1 MSAPAAEP
9 LHPFDEAAEVLSL
22 VARFE
27 DATLRQAEWTHA
39 AHLTMAL
46 WYASRLP
53 YDAALEAMRDG
64 ILRLN
69 QAHGVVTT
77 PARGYHETITRF
89 YMQVICGYVAS
100 EENRV
105 ESDWAERVN
114 RLLRRATEPGTFR
127 CGTTARIAS
136 CRSRRDSAG
145 WSRTC
150 GRSPDRP
157 GQLDRSCR
165 RSFVARRRTEP
176 SWIRSPTRTTV
187 PPRISGST

>member
-9 LHPFDEAAEVLSL
+9 LRPFDEAAEVLSL

-27 DATLRQAEWTHA
+27 DATLPQAEWTHA

-77 PARGYHETITRF
+77 PTRGYHETITRF
-89 YMQVICGYVAS
+89 YMQVICGYVAN
-100 EENRV
+100 EEKRSGAGLGRAGEPAAPALRSPGPSAPALQQGPPHVGRGEIRLGGAGPAADRLIGRV
-105 ESDWAERVN
+105 S
-114 RLLRRATEPGTFR
+114 
-127 CGTTARIAS
+127 
-136 CRSRRDSAG
+136 RDS
-145 WSRTC
+145 
-150 GRSPDRP
+150 
-157 GQLDRSCR
+157 SCR

>member
-100 EENRV
+100 EENGV

-114 RLLRRATEPGTFR
+114 RLLRRYGARDLPLRHYSKDRLMSVEARFGWVEPDLR
-127 CGTTARIAS
+127 PIA
-136 CRSRRDSAG
+136 
-145 WSRTC
+145 
-150 GRSPDRP
+150 
-157 GQLDRSCR
+157 
-165 RSFVARRRTEP
+165 
-176 SWIRSPTRTTV
+176 
-187 PPRISGST
+187 